1 MAAVQASITMLA
13 AVEVGEA
20 AEFGLHGL
28 PQGLADDPELR
39 MFDDLPIVE
48 RTEVRTATAGQ
59 RVLTKMRRPK
69 TKRPMY
75 FSFSRMTRTPL
86 EAHPLRR
93 GPRRVGSAGNGT
105 ICSLSRCAISHRLTP
120 LANHR
125 KI

>member
-59 RVLTKMRRPK
+59 RVLDEDAAAKDKAADVFLVQQNDADSTGGP
-69 TKRPMY
+69 PVAAW
-75 FSFSRMTRTPL
+75 TP
-86 EAHPLRR
+86 PGGLRR
-93 GPRRVGSAGNGT
+93 EWDH
-105 ICSLSRCAISHRLTP
+105 L
-120 LANHR
+120 
-125 KI
+125 